1 MDNCRLEHHQSCV
14 NISPTIVSKPVIVET
29 WKQHVGVRVIQS
41 LDASITNT
49 RVETLV
55 APKIYTIKRGVL
67 IGSIIKLGIGSSGIL
82 TIRNLSWSSAL
93 LAVTTRVVGTP
104 QMMFKNPRMTTHV
117 NRIVNGQV
125 MNSITT
131 RRYRNGNATNPRG
144 GYLKTIYYNYTNSWS
159 YIWPLCYAKEGS
171 S

>member
-1 MDNCRLEHHQSCV
+1 
-14 NISPTIVSKPVIVET
+14 
-29 WKQHVGVRVIQS
+29 
-41 LDASITNT
+41 
-49 RVETLV
+49 VETLV

-82 TIRNLSWSSAL
+82 TVRNLSWSSAL

-144 GYLKTIYYNYTNSWS
+144 GYLKTIYYNYTNS
-159 YIWPLCYAKEGS
+159 
-171 S
+171 